1 MLKALWAY
9 RSFVWSSVLRE
20 FHGKYRES
28 LLGAFWSVANPL
40 AMIVIYTV
48 VFGQLMRPKL
58 AGQEE
63 TPFAF
68 SIYLCAGVI
77 TWGLFAEM
85 LGRLNGV
92 FLENGNLIKKSNFPR
107 ICLPAI
113 VTMSALINFG
123 IVFSLYLVFLA
134 LIGHW
139 PGWLLLA
146 VVPLL
151 VLQVLFTLGLGI
163 FLGTLN
169 VFFRDVGQ
177 LTGIVLQ
184 FWFWLTPIVYVF
196 DSLPEVARNVL
207 QYNPLQ
213 ALLVTY
219 QTLFLSQ
226 RMPDFSSLMPL
237 AAITVFFL
245 LLGAR
250 FFLSRVG
257 ELVDE
262 L

>member
-1 MLKALWAY
+1 M
-9 RSFVWSSVLRE
+9 RE

-40 AMIVIYTV
+40 TMIVIYTV
-48 VFGQLMRPKL
+48 VFGQLMKSTLPGHEK
-58 AGQEE
+58 

-77 TWGLFAEM
+77 TWGLFSEM

-113 VTMSALINFG
+113 VALSALINFG
-123 IVFSLYLVFLA
+123 IIFTLYLLFLA

-139 PGWLLLA
+139 PGTAVIALLPLLA
-146 VVPLL
+146 
-151 VLQVLFTLGLGI
+151 LQILFTLGLGI

-177 LTGIVLQ
+177 LTGVVLQ
-184 FWFWLTPIVYVF
+184 FWFWLTPIVYTLAA
-196 DSLPEVARNVL
+196 LPEKARNL
-207 QYNPLQ
+207 MKLNPMQPLMAAYQ
-213 ALLVTY
+213 QIFLDKTIPLFTPLIPLL
-219 QTLFLSQ
+219 
-226 RMPDFSSLMPL
+226 
-237 AAITVFFL
+237 IWTVIFL
-245 LLGAR
+245 LLGAA
-250 FFLSRVG
+250 FFLARVG